1 MECASKTKIE
11 CERSSTIGGNRGVVD
26 GLEAEVMTVCSVRVR
41 GRNDTNICSSINEK
55 AQTRRLV
62 SNKEEATKRMAD
74 NTRRR

>member
-26 GLEAEVMTVCSVRVR
+26 GLVMTVCSVRVR

-55 AQTRRLV
+55 TQTRRLV
-62 SNKEEATKRMAD
+62 SNKEEATKGMAD